1 MKDRL
6 APFKDNNTYKKLT
19 REEQK
24 FLTESAE
31 TFQLSFQDI
40 KTLIEISRDLS
51 TWDEGTLKDYW
62 IIPED
67 RNLKGKQLKQEIVNN
82 IKENWNRLKSDLKDY
97 SSFHAATDSS
107 GLKINYVETDDEN
120 IILGS
125 CPVASEKTR
134 CCNLQTLDV
143 VNNCG
148 FDCTYCSIQS
158 FFDNNRVYFQNNL
171 KEKLNRLQLDPDK
184 RYHIGTGQSSDSLMW
199 GNRDGILDLLSDFAR
214 KNPNV
219 LLELKT
225 KSKNISWFLENEI
238 PENIIITWSLNT
250 ETIISNEEH
259 LTATLEERLNSARK
273 IADRGITTGFHF
285 HPIIQY
291 KGWRQEYT
299 EITDTIQ
306 KMFKPEEVALISL
319 GTLTFIKPVIKKIR
333 DRDLKS
339 KILQMPL
346 EDAGGKGS
354 YPLETKL
361 DLFKTVYDSFGEEWR
376 NEVFFY
382 LCMEDESLWKPVFGR
397 TYKDNSIFENDM
409 INSYFTKA
417 GL

>member
-24 FLTESAE
+24 FLEESAE
-31 TFQLSFQDI
+31 TYQLSFQDI
-40 KTLIEISRDLS
+40 KNLIDISRDLN

-62 IIPED
+62 IIPEEK
-67 RNLKGKQLKQEIVNN
+67 NLKGKQLKQAILNN
-82 IKENWNRLKSDLKDY
+82 IKDIWKQLKTELKDY
-97 SSFHAATDSS
+97 SSFHAETDSK
-107 GLKINYVETDDEN
+107 GLKINYVETDDKN

-158 FFDNNRVYFQNNL
+158 FFDNNRVYFQKNL

-199 GNRDGILDLLSDFAR
+199 GNREGILDLLNNFAR

-225 KSKNISWFLENEI
+225 KSKNISWFLENEVS
-238 PENIIITWSLNT
+238 PNIIITWSLNT
-250 ETIISNEEH
+250 DAIISNEEH
-259 LTATLEERLNSARK
+259 LTANLTERLDSARQ
-273 IADRGITTGFHF
+273 IADRGILTGFHF
-285 HPIIQY
+285 HPIVHY
-291 KGWRQEYT
+291 KGWNTEYT
-299 EITDTIQ
+299 EITNSIQ
-306 KMFKPEEVALISL
+306 NMFNPDEVALISL

-346 EDAGGKGS
+346 EEAGGKVS

-361 DLFKTVYDSFGEEWR
+361 DLFKTVYDSFNKEWK
-376 NEVFFY
+376 ESVFFY
-382 LCMEDESLWKPVFGR
+382 MCMEDESLWEPVFGR

-409 INSYFTKA
+409 INSYFSKA

>member
-24 FLTESAE
+24 FLEVSAE
-31 TFQLSFQDI
+31 TYQLSFQDI
-40 KTLIEISRDLS
+40 KNLIDINRDLK
-51 TWDEGTLKDYW
+51 TWDEGTLEDYW
-62 IIPED
+62 IIPEEK
-67 RNLKGKQLKQEIVNN
+67 NLKGKQLKQAILNN
-82 IKENWNRLKSDLKDY
+82 IKGNWVQLKTELKDY
-97 SSFHAATDSS
+97 STFHAETDSK
-107 GLKINYVETDDEN
+107 GHKINYVETDDQK

-125 CPVASEKTR
+125 CPVASKKTR

-158 FFDNNRVYFQNNL
+158 FFDNNRVYFQKNL
-171 KEKLNRLQLDPDK
+171 KEKLKTLQLDPDK
-184 RYHIGTGQSSDSLMW
+184 KYHIGTGQSSDSLMW
-199 GNRDGILDLLSDFAR
+199 GNREGILDMLRDFAR
-214 KNPNV
+214 ENPNV

-225 KSKNISWFLENEI
+225 KSKNISWFLENDI
-238 PENIIITWSLNT
+238 PRNIIITWSLNT

-259 LTATLEERLNSARK
+259 LTANLTERLESARQ
-273 IADRGITTGFHF
+273 IADRGILTGFHF
-285 HPIIQY
+285 HPIVHY
-291 KGWRQEYT
+291 KGWKHEYT
-299 EITDTIQ
+299 EITKSIQ

-346 EDAGGKGS
+346 EEAGGKVS

-361 DLFKTVYDSFGEEWR
+361 DLFKTVYDSFKEEWK
-376 NEVFFY
+376 ESIFFY
-382 LCMEDESLWKPVFGR
+382 MCMEDESLWEPVFGK
-397 TYKDNSIFENDM
+397 TYKDNSIFENEM
-409 INSYFTKA
+409 INSYFAKA

>member
-24 FLTESAE
+24 FLEESAE
-31 TFQLSFQDI
+31 TYQLSFQDI
-40 KTLIEISRDLS
+40 KNLIDISRDLN

-62 IIPED
+62 IIPEEK
-67 RNLKGKQLKQEIVNN
+67 NLKGKQLKQAILNN
-82 IKENWNRLKSDLKDY
+82 IKDIWKQLKTELKDY
-97 SSFHAATDSS
+97 SSFHAETDSK
-107 GLKINYVETDDEN
+107 GLKINYVETDDKN

-158 FFDNNRVYFQNNL
+158 FFDNNRVYFQKNL

-199 GNRDGILDLLSDFAR
+199 GNREGILDLLNNFAR

-225 KSKNISWFLENEI
+225 KSKNISWFLENEVS
-238 PENIIITWSLNT
+238 PNIIITWSLNT
-250 ETIISNEEH
+250 DAIISNEEH
-259 LTATLEERLNSARK
+259 LTANLTERLDSARQ
-273 IADRGITTGFHF
+273 IADRGILTGFHF
-285 HPIIQY
+285 HPIVHY
-291 KGWRQEYT
+291 KGWNTEYT
-299 EITDTIQ
+299 EITNSIQ
-306 KMFKPEEVALISL
+306 NMFNPDEVALISL

-346 EDAGGKGS
+346 EEAGGKVS

-361 DLFKTVYDSFGEEWR
+361 DLFKTVYNSFNKEWK
-376 NEVFFY
+376 ESVFFY
-382 LCMEDESLWKPVFGR
+382 MCMEDESLWEPVFGR

-409 INSYFTKA
+409 INSYFSKA

>member
-24 FLTESAE
+24 FLEESAE
-31 TFQLSFQDI
+31 TYQLSFQDI
-40 KTLIEISRDLS
+40 KNLIDINRDLN

-62 IIPED
+62 IIPEEK
-67 RNLKGKQLKQEIVNN
+67 NLKGKQLKQAILNN
-82 IKENWNRLKSDLKDY
+82 IKDIWKQLKTELKDY
-97 SSFHAATDSS
+97 SSFHAETDSK
-107 GLKINYVETDDEN
+107 GLKINYVETDDKN

-158 FFDNNRVYFQNNL
+158 FFDNNRVYFQKNL

-199 GNRDGILDLLSDFAR
+199 GNREGILDLLNNFAR

-225 KSKNISWFLENEI
+225 KSKNISWFLENEVS
-238 PENIIITWSLNT
+238 PNIIITWSLNT
-250 ETIISNEEH
+250 DAIISNEEH
-259 LTATLEERLNSARK
+259 LTANLTERLDSARQ
-273 IADRGITTGFHF
+273 IADRGF
-285 HPIIQY
+285 
-291 KGWRQEYT
+291 
-299 EITDTIQ
+299 
-306 KMFKPEEVALISL
+306 
-319 GTLTFIKPVIKKIR
+319 
-333 DRDLKS
+333 
-339 KILQMPL
+339 
-346 EDAGGKGS
+346 
-354 YPLETKL
+354 
-361 DLFKTVYDSFGEEWR
+361 
-376 NEVFFY
+376 
-382 LCMEDESLWKPVFGR
+382 
-397 TYKDNSIFENDM
+397 
-409 INSYFTKA
+409 
-417 GL
+417 